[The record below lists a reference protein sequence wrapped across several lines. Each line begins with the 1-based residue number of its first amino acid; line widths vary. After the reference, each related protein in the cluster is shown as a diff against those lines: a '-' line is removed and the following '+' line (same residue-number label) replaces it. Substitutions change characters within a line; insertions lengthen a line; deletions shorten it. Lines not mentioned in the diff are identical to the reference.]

1 MSNEKDKI
9 IHLIVGLININV
21 KVDLSY
27 YVTEADIKNII
38 YVDTSSFA
46 LKPN

>member
-21 KVDLSY
+21 KVDFSY
-27 YVTEADIKNII
+27 YATKADIKNILYI
-38 YVDTSSFA
+38 DTSSFA